1 MEGDMRE
8 PERSKCRR
16 VVLSIKLRHHLY
28 FVSSAAVAL
37 SLLLDAVAVDVDVDV
52 DAAAAVAIDDA
63 DADVTLVIKFRPDS
77 FRDLRLVLIEIP
89 SRSATKIEASKLGEE
104 SKVDDSQVCDVL
116 VSLLLLLLLPID
128 FPPLMTSEI
137 VALFANIIL
146 RISANIV
153 LLLLLLLLLISQS
166 KNLILENR

>member
-28 FVSSAAVAL
+28 FVSAAAVAL

-52 DAAAAVAIDDA
+52 DAAAAIDDA
-63 DADVTLVIKFRPDS
+63 DADVTLVVKFRPDS

-153 LLLLLLLLLISQS
+153 LLLLLLLLISQS

>member
-28 FVSSAAVAL
+28 FVSAAAVAL

-52 DAAAAVAIDDA
+52 DAAAAAAAIDDA
-63 DADVTLVIKFRPDS
+63 DADVTLVVKFRPDS

-153 LLLLLLLLLISQS
+153 LLLLLLLLISQS